1 MMKLKSILSG
11 LVVILL
17 LQACDK
23 APEEKVPPRPALVMV
38 VGEASADGSAE
49 GSTEMALVGEV
60 KSRYESNQSFRI
72 AGKIIQR
79 KAEVG
84 DVVKKG
90 QALVKIDA
98 TDSRLT
104 AQAANADILAAKAN
118 YALAKADVERQRQL
132 LAKKFISQSALDSQ
146 EAQLKTVAARLKQA
160 QAQAAVA
167 NNQSRY
173 TTLTADRNGIITAIN
188 AEPGQVIQAG
198 EMIVQ
203 IVDTKQIEVQA
214 ALPESRM
221 NEVKVNDLVAIQ
233 LWANQAK
240 VYKGKVREITPAAS
254 KATRAFNMRVAVV
267 DADEQVRLGMTAGV
281 IFDMQT
287 AQKMIVPS
295 AAVTQVEGQNI
306 VWVIDDKGIAKQRE
320 VEIGPF
326 TEKGIAVNS
335 GLAAGEMVAI
345 AGVHTLVQG
354 QQVKPTI
361 QKMSER
367 RGQ

>member
-1 MMKLKSILSG
+1 MKLKNILSG
-11 LVVILL
+11 LTVILL

-23 APEEKVPPRPALVMV
+23 PPEKAVPPRPALVMV
-38 VGEASADGSAE
+38 VGEAS
-49 GSTEMALVGEV
+49 TEASEKMALVGEV

-90 QALVKIDA
+90 QVLVKIDA

-104 AQAANADILAAKAN
+104 AQAASADILAAKAN

-132 LAKKFISQSALDSQ
+132 LTKKFISQSALDSQ
-146 EAQLKTVAARLKQA
+146 EAQLKIVAARLKQA
-160 QAQAAVA
+160 KAQAAVA
-167 NNQSRY
+167 NNQSHY
-173 TTLTADRNGIITAIN
+173 TTLTADRDGIITSIN
-188 AEPGQVIQAG
+188 AEPGQVVQVG

-203 IVDTKQIEVQA
+203 IVDTQQIEVQA
-214 ALPESRM
+214 AIPESRM
-221 NEVKVNDLVAIQ
+221 NEVKVNDLVAIR
-233 LWANQAK
+233 LWANQTKA
-240 VYKGKVREITPAAS
+240 YKGKVREIAPAAS
-254 KATRAFNMRVAVV
+254 EATRAFDMRVAFMDV
-267 DADEQVRLGMTAGV
+267 DEQVRLGMTAGV
-281 IFDMQT
+281 VFGMQT
-287 AQKMIVPS
+287 AQKITVPS
-295 AAVTQVEGQNI
+295 SAVTQAKGRSI

-320 VEIGPF
+320 VEIGSF
-326 TEKGIAVNS
+326 AEKGIAVNK
-335 GLAAGEMVAI
+335 GLVVGEMVAI

-361 QKMSER
+361 QKVSDH